1 MPNNAD
7 RLTPTRENTNTSF
20 GVDSPNAGGG
30 EQAAAQIAASV
41 PACNAMHQFIAN
53 NNARE

>member
-1 MPNNAD
+1 MNPLSGIH
-7 RLTPTRENTNTSF
+7 RLH
-20 GVDSPNAGGG
+20 AGG
-30 EQAAAQIAASV
+30 EQAPAQIAASL